1 MSVSSTPRAAKREA
15 HRGSQWLKWDLHL
28 HAPGTKLSCGYGKPE
43 DATWK
48 RFVAI
53 LEQSEVKAFGITDY
67 FSFDGYLNTVKWYR
81 QSYPD
86 STKLVIPNLELRLTE
101 TVSIDGKNVN
111 AHVLVDPAVATAEA
125 LSKFLNDLETHISV
139 GGRRLRCSELTS
151 ANYAAATVS
160 IHDVKDSLKGCFA
173 PEQYIIVTAA
183 GNDGLRGTAKNSQRS
198 KSISDEL
205 DRISSAFF
213 GKSNST
219 AFFLSDSRYED
230 GSKSEPKP
238 LYDASDA
245 HSFEDLGR
253 LTGDE
258 PSYQSTWIKANLTFR
273 GLRQTIFEPEHRV
286 FVGDRPTV
294 LVRLEREATQFIDRL
309 EINALATYADHNGT
323 WFRNVEIPF
332 NPELTAIIGNKGS
345 GKSAVADIV
354 ALLGNTRQAKY
365 FSFLTDSQTNKKFK
379 RPGFAENFSGR
390 LVWKSGSVV
399 ERTLSDDV
407 DELEPEAVK
416 YLPQNYFESLT
427 NEIEVQAL
435 RREIEDVVFSHVD
448 ISDKMDAKSF
458 RDLEERKT
466 LNSRQEASQIKTKL
480 RELNIRILELE
491 DQSEPAFKTKLQAEL
506 GVLQKQVF
514 ALEASKPPEEA
525 APAAQSAEQEAA
537 TEEIASQTRL
547 LDDLS
552 AREKS
557 AVTRLGWHKTTLQEA
572 SEFKDAVNA
581 LKNRVQGDKEA
592 FKTKYSALGLDVDQV
607 IRITVNLEEVTKKIE
622 DANEEIA
629 QIERESAIVFD
640 SKADLSKVASA
651 PELRAA
657 QKYIADRIAETRA
670 ALSAPQQRYQRYV
683 QAVREISEQISD
695 IVGQKASP
703 KLGTIAELEARI
715 ARIDNDLPGELS
727 KAFEDRKALC
737 LTLFESKHKIR
748 TFYEGLKTKVE
759 SRLTAVSTGDFKVS
773 IDASFVPS
781 PKFGD
786 EFFNHLNQNV
796 SGPFRGV
803 AEGARALQ
811 QKLSIVDWNSFESI
825 FAFVH
830 DVVGSMKSGGIRRQT
845 KDVKKFYDFLYSL
858 GYFEPRYELRLGG
871 KDLNQLSPGEKG
883 LLLLVFYL
891 HLDTD
896 SSPLIIDQ
904 PEDNL
909 DNDSIFAVLARCIR
923 DAKKTRQVILVT
935 HNPNLAIGA
944 DAEQIVY
951 VRLDKVNGYRFSY
964 DCGAIENPNT
974 NGHIVRVL
982 EGSRPAF
989 VQRRLKYQIT

>member
-1 MSVSSTPRAAKREA
+1 M
-15 HRGSQWLKWDLHL
+15 D
-28 HAPGTKLSCGYGKPE
+28 
-43 DATWK
+43 
-48 RFVAI
+48 I
-53 LEQSEVKAFGITDY
+53 LEQSEVQAFGITDY
-67 FSFDGYLNTVKWYR
+67 FSFDGYMNTVKRYR
-81 QSYPD
+81 QLYPD
-86 STKLVIPNLELRLTE
+86 STKLLIPNLELRLTE

-111 AHVLVDPAVATAEA
+111 THVLIDPAVASPEA

-160 IHDVKDSLKGCFA
+160 IHDVMDSLKGCFA

-213 GKSNST
+213 GKSRST

-286 FVGDRPTV
+286 FVGDRPIV

-309 EINALATYADHNGT
+309 EINPLATYAGHNGT

-365 FSFLTDSQTNKKFK
+365 FSFLTDSQTNRKFK

-390 LVWKSGSVV
+390 LVWKSESVV
-399 ERTLSDDV
+399 ERTLNNDV
-407 DELEPEAVK
+407 DVLEPEAVK

-491 DQSEPAFKTKLQAEL
+491 EQNEPAFKTKLQAEL
-506 GVLQKQVF
+506 GVLQKQVS
-514 ALEASKPPEEA
+514 ALDASKPPEEA

-547 LDDLS
+547 LDDLA

-557 AVTRLGWHKTTLQEA
+557 AVTRLGWHKTTLQEV
-572 SEFKDAVNA
+572 SDFRDAVNA
-581 LKNRVQGDKEA
+581 LKSRVQGDKEV
-592 FKTKYSALGLDVDQV
+592 FKTKYSGLGFDVDQV
-607 IRITVNLEEVTKKIE
+607 ISLSVNLEEVTKRI
-622 DANEEIA
+622 AAVNEEIA
-629 QIERESAIVFD
+629 AIERESAMVFD
-640 SKADLSKVASA
+640 SKTDLSKVASI
-651 PELRAA
+651 PDLRAA
-657 QKYIADRIAETRA
+657 QKYIADRIAEMRA

-695 IVGQKASP
+695 IVGQKDSP

-727 KAFEDRKALC
+727 KAYEDRKALC
-737 LTLFESKHKIR
+737 LALFESKHKIR

-781 PKFGD
+781 AKFGD

-825 FAFVH
+825 FAFVD
-830 DVVGSMKSGGIRRQT
+830 DVVGSMKSGDIRRQT

-858 GYFEPRYELRLGG
+858 EYFEPRYELRLGG

-935 HNPNLAIGA
+935 HNPNLAVGA